1 MNAPLPHWR
10 VTGATVR
17 GAIHIRRSKPNQDA
31 IAWDTPA
38 HGAAPRIVAL
48 ADGHGAALHFRSH
61 RGARLAV
68 RTAVTVLKRFAR
80 NAEGQ
85 DSSAIEQLAAAG
97 LATDLTQTWRTHVS
111 ADLDRRPISEWE
123 VDAVAENMSAS
134 SLARLASR
142 PEVAY
147 GSTLVAAVLA
157 PAYVLYLQLG
167 DGDILEVDA
176 GGAAA
181 HAPLPADPLLHG
193 NETTSLCMPNA
204 WNHMRISVRPVN
216 AHGPVCVM
224 LSTDGYAN
232 SFVDAAGLAQAAC
245 DLCALSSEPG
255 MIEVSRSLPG
265 WLRATSAQGSGD
277 DISVGLAVRDAGA

>member
-1 MNAPLPHWR
+1 M
-10 VTGATVR
+10 
-17 GAIHIRRSKPNQDA
+17 
-31 IAWDTPA
+31 
-38 HGAAPRIVAL
+38 
-48 ADGHGAALHFRSH
+48 
-61 RGARLAV
+61 
-68 RTAVTVLKRFAR
+68 
-80 NAEGQ
+80 
-85 DSSAIEQLAAAG
+85 AAAG

-123 VDAVAENMSAS
+123 VDAVAENMSTS
-134 SLARLASR
+134 SLALLASR

-204 WNHMRISVRPVN
+204 WSHVRIGVRPVN
-216 AHGPVCVM
+216 ADGPACIM

-232 SFVDAAGLAQAAC
+232 SFADATGSGPGRMRPLRPVKRTRHDRSLALPAGLAARH
-245 DLCALSSEPG
+245 LGPG
-255 MIEVSRSLPG
+255 QR
-265 WLRATSAQGSGD
+265 R
-277 DISVGLAVRDAGA
+277 